1 LETNKELEQS
11 FRRAVLNSNNRLV
24 ELAGSAVAAF
34 IASDQNPF
42 NITKSQRKSFSDE
55 MGLTAAIDE
64 KARREA
70 AEFDPCAH
78 DPDVEA
84 VAEIVAHPEGH
95 RPFQMK
101 SRLGKLVLL
110 DGGVDSRPV
119 EANDDVAG
127 NVEHRNS
134 ALA

>member
-1 LETNKELEQS
+1 
-11 FRRAVLNSNNRLV
+11 
-24 ELAGSAVAAF
+24 LAGSAVAAF

-42 NITKSQRKSFSDE
+42 NITKSQRKSFSDDV
-55 MGLTAAIDE
+55 GLTAAIDA
-64 KARREA
+64 KDRRETA
-70 AEFDPCAH
+70 QFDPCAH

-95 RPFQMK
+95 RPFQAL

>member
-1 LETNKELEQS
+1 LETNKELVQS
-11 FRRAVLNSNNRLV
+11 FRRAVLTSNNRLV

-84 VAEIVAHPEGH
+84 VSEIVAHPEGH
-95 RPFQMK
+95 RPFQME